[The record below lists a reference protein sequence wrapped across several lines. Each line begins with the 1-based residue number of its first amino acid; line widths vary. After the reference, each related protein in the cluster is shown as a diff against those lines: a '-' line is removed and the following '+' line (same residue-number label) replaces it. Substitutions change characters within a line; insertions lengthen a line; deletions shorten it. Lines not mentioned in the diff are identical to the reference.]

1 MLDDSNG
8 EMQLKIIDLESSII
22 IPEGLDQV
30 ILDFCKFLDSI
41 INLFNPLANNLF
53 YVFYPISEDLH
64 LTYSH
69 TCELCP

>member
-41 INLFNPLANNLF
+41 I
-53 YVFYPISEDLH
+53 
-64 LTYSH
+64 
-69 TCELCP
+69 